1 VDVCGRNLL
10 IEFSLC
16 LADFFGVDVLL
27 PKTDWAHVKLDFR
40 RQGSRQI
47 GDQTDFIFFSNFLQ
61 ILLSLL

>member
-1 VDVCGRNLL
+1 MDVCGGNLL

-27 PKTDWAHVKLDFR
+27 PKTDRAHVKLDFG
-40 RQGSRQI
+40 RQGPRQI
-47 GDQTDFIFFSNFLQ
+47 WDQTDFIIFSNFLQ